1 MSHQG
6 EATQVLTS
14 DKGPWHSGD
23 SLSDP
28 VDDPAGKQVAK
39 LVGVSVQMVYI

>member
-6 EATQVLTS
+6 EATQVVTS
-14 DKGPWHSGD
+14 DKDPWHRGD

-28 VDDPAGKQVAK
+28 VDDPAGEQVAK
-39 LVGVSVQMVYI
+39 FVGVSVQMVYI